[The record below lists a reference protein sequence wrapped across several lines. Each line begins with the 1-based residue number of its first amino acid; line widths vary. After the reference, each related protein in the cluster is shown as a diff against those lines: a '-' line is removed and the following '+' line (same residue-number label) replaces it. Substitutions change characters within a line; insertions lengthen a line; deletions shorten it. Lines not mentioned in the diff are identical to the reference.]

1 MSKRTPDPEPYFTVS
16 TKPMLAWGALLIT
29 SQLTVAEKW
38 QWGQVFHLLT
48 VRCGRRAA
56 RPLATMRLIE
66 L

>member
-16 TKPMLAWGALLIT
+16 TKPMLAWGALLIK
-29 SQLTVAEKW
+29 KW

>member
-1 MSKRTPDPEPYFTVS
+1 
-16 TKPMLAWGALLIT
+16 MLAWGALLIT

-38 QWGQVFHLLT
+38 QWGQVRWGQVFHLLT